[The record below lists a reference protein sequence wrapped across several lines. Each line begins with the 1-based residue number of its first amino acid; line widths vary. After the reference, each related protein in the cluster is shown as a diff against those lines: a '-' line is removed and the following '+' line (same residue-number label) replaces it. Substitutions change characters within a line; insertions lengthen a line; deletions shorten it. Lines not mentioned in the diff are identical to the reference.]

1 LSRESSQTENRAL
14 QRRSTTLGLRLRK
27 TAKHDLELRKQSRR
41 KMIYPIKSLPQNSS
55 TPSGR
60 ACSTQY
66 KVAAA
71 RDLSLFV
78 EAVEK
83 RFLQ

>member
-1 LSRESSQTENRAL
+1 
-14 QRRSTTLGLRLRK
+14 
-27 TAKHDLELRKQSRR
+27 
-41 KMIYPIKSLPQNSS
+41 MIYPIKSLPQNSS
-55 TPSGR
+55 TQSGR

-78 EAVEK
+78 GTSYLLGRK
-83 RFLQ
+83 